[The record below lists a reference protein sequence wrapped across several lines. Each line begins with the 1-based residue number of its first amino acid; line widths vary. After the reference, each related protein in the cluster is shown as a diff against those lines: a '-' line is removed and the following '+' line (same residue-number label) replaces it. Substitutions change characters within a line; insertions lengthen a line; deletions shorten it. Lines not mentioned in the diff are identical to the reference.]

1 MQSVII
7 SLAVG
12 LLAFA
17 MGLVGLYLKRRLP
30 ERHMSMGSRDMIGA
44 IMGLLSLLLAL
55 VLGLLVGSAHQFF
68 TSQKAELELLGTRSL
83 ELELAFRQYGPETEP
98 LRQIMKTSVQEA
110 SDAAQGNRKAYE
122 QHFEIGDYLSKFE
135 KWNDMVA
142 SLAPHTAQQT
152 ELLSSIR
159 TISASFQQTR
169 LLMSEQLASPF
180 PGRSSSSS
188 LDGRFCC
195 SVALAYVGPQPDECR
210 GACLVAFA
218 VATAIF
224 LILELNRP
232 FSGLLRV
239 PTMSIEATLKAL
251 ETPLRE
257 ALRARSRGPHVRL
270 STSGTGLVARRPWR
284 GARWWKDGPRRLRN
298 NLGQID

>member
-7 SLAVG
+7 SVAVG

-30 ERHMSMGSRDMIGA
+30 ERHMSTGSRDMIGA

-55 VLGLLVGSAHQFF
+55 VLGTLVGSAHQFF
-68 TSQKAELELLGTRSL
+68 TSQKAELESLGTRSL

-98 LRQIMKTSVQEA
+98 LRQMMKTSVQEA

-142 SLAPHTAQQT
+142 SLAPRTPQQT
-152 ELLSSIR
+152 ALLSSIR
-159 TISASFQQTR
+159 SISASFQQTR
-169 LLMSEQLASPF
+169 LLMSEQLASSISWPLLVIVV
-180 PGRSSSSS
+180 GWA
-188 LDGRFCC
+188 LLLFCGFGVM
-195 SVALAYVGPQPDECR
+195 SGLNLTSVVALALG
-210 GACLVAFA
+210 GFA

-224 LILELNRP
+224 LILELNQP
-232 FSGLLRV
+232 FSGLLHV
-239 PTMSIEATLKAL
+239 PTMSIEATLRAL
-251 ETPLRE
+251 ETPL
-257 ALRARSRGPHVRL
+257 L
-270 STSGTGLVARRPWR
+270 
-284 GARWWKDGPRRLRN
+284 KD
-298 NLGQID
+298 

>member
-7 SLAVG
+7 SVAVG
-12 LLAFA
+12 LLAFV

-30 ERHMSMGSRDMIGA
+30 ERHMSTGSRDMIGA

-55 VLGLLVGSAHQFF
+55 VLGTLVGSAHQFF
-68 TSQKAELELLGTRSL
+68 TSQKAELESLGARSL

-98 LRQIMKTSVQEA
+98 LRQMMKTSVQEA

-142 SLAPHTAQQT
+142 SLAPHTPQQT

-159 TISASFQQTR
+159 SISASFQQTR
-169 LLMSEQLASPF
+169 LLMSEQLASSISWPLLVIVV
-180 PGRSSSSS
+180 GWA
-188 LDGRFCC
+188 LLLFCGFGVI
-195 SVALAYVGPQPDECR
+195 SGLNLTSVVALALG
-210 GACLVAFA
+210 AFA

-232 FSGLLRV
+232 FSGLLHV

-251 ETPLRE
+251 ETPPAKR
-257 ALRARSRGPHVRL
+257 
-270 STSGTGLVARRPWR
+270 
-284 GARWWKDGPRRLRN
+284 
-298 NLGQID
+298 

>member
-7 SLAVG
+7 SVAVG
-12 LLAFA
+12 LFAFT
-17 MGLVGLYLKRRLP
+17 MGLVGLYLKQRLP

-55 VLGLLVGSAHQFF
+55 VLGILVGSAHQFF
-68 TSQKAELELLGTRSL
+68 TSQKAQLESLGAQSL
-83 ELELAFRQYGPETEP
+83 QLELAFRQYGSETEP
-98 LRQIMKTSVQEA
+98 LRQMMKMSVQEA
-110 SDAAQGNRKAYE
+110 YAAAQGDRKAYE
-122 QHFEIGDYLSKFE
+122 QHFDIRDYLSRFE

-142 SLAPHTAQQT
+142 SLAPHTPQQT

-159 TISASFQQTR
+159 SVSASFQQNR
-169 LLMSEQLASPF
+169 LLMSEQLASSISWPLVVIVV
-180 PGRSSSSS
+180 GWA
-188 LDGRFCC
+188 LLLFCGFGVM
-195 SVALAYVGPQPDECR
+195 SGLNLTSVVALAL
-210 GACLVAFA
+210 GALA

-251 ETPLRE
+251 ETPLPK
-257 ALRARSRGPHVRL
+257 S
-270 STSGTGLVARRPWR
+270 
-284 GARWWKDGPRRLRN
+284 
-298 NLGQID
+298 